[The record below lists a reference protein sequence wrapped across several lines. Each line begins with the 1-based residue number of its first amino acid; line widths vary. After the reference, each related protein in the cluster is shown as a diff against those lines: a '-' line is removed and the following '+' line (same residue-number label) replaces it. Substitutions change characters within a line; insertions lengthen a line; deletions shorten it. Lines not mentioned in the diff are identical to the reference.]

1 MRRRRRHPKN
11 RRPWKG
17 GFQTYVD
24 VHGMPRYK
32 SWPAN
37 ASDQEMQEW
46 VDDQKK
52 DRRKALGP
60 KGGTFAADVATY
72 LSRIVAIVSY
82 KQFAAYLEDWLQA
95 LGRDRPRRTI
105 TATEIDTT
113 MQQWEKDGVGLATI
127 RKRRMVLMSLWN
139 RLDGKGAPNPLRAA
153 RNPPIAKPE
162 ARALP
167 YPVIEKILAAMP
179 ERTDKQRACK
189 RRVTVIAYT
198 GIPPKQL
205 GKITPTDLNLR
216 AQTVRLAPRA
226 KGHGVEA
233 RTLPLISAGVRAFK
247 AFHQSNTYGP
257 FREDITNREFRWAAE
272 RVGVRG
278 FTVYDLRHS
287 FATALYREVKDLET
301 VARFLQHS
309 TTALTQRYAKAAT
322 EHVDR
327 AAAKALG
334 RRLSRKPVQIRKQ
347 ARKH

>member
-1 MRRRRRHPKN
+1 MHRRRRHRKN
-11 RRPWKG
+11 VRPWKG
-17 GFQTYVD
+17 GFQTYVE
-24 VHGMPRYK
+24 VHGTPHYK

-37 ASDQEMQEW
+37 ASDEEMDEW

-52 DRRKALGP
+52 DRKKSLGP
-60 KGGTFAADVATY
+60 TRGTFAADVAIY
-72 LSRIVAIVSY
+72 LSRIAAIASY

-113 MQQWEKDGVGLATI
+113 MQRWEMDGHGLATI

-153 RNPPIAKPE
+153 RNPPAAKPE

-179 ERTDKQRACK
+179 ERTDKQRATK

-205 GKITPTDLNLR
+205 GKITAADLNLK
-216 AQTVRLAPRA
+216 AETVRVHPRT
-226 KGHGVEA
+226 KGRGVEA
-233 RTLPLISAGVRAFK
+233 RTMPLIAAGVRAFR
-247 AFHQSNTYGP
+247 AFHKGNTYGP

-272 RVGVRG
+272 SVGVRG

-309 TTALTQRYAKAAT
+309 TTVMTQRYAKAAT
-322 EHVDR
+322 DHVDR

-334 RRLSRKPVQIRKQ
+334 RSLSRKPVPKQKQ
-347 ARKH
+347 AKKR